1 MDISPLPCPPE
12 RRIQLLHSVRRT
24 RLDIEGI
31 EDVDVE
37 ISAAAKWKRW
47 RKNLS
52 FDEDQKLRLY
62 RGGCGPS
69 ETRRGAVR
77 SRIAGNSTSRADYDG
92 FVCPWCGAPAAS
104 VRHMWAE
111 CPNFQDLREEL
122 QVLHN
127 IPEAW
132 WSAQPRVTAKSGW
145 VTVGAHP
152 DPRRRVTLQIA
163 ACHLGIQVLEAYFH
177 KTKFTSGCRGMDVDF
192 DAPRP
197 ADAHLR

>member
-1 MDISPLPCPPE
+1 MGPLVKQGHLPTSPQAPRNLRNSASLPPE
-12 RRIQLLHSVRRT
+12 C
-24 RLDIEGI
+24 GG
-31 EDVDVE
+31 
-37 ISAAAKWKRW
+37 AKLSKLSRKRW

-77 SRIAGNSTSRADYDG
+77 TRAASNSISRADYDG

-177 KTKFTSGCRGMDVDF
+177 TTKFTSGCRGMDVDF